1 MEEQFQLLFDKMK
14 LEMEK
19 QTNDLKES
27 ITKNIMDRIDEKLN
41 PMMEE
46 NKILKQ
52 KICDLGN
59 EIEYLKKEKKSNNI
73 IIYGLEESEK
83 SISELFQTVKEIF
96 KRDLNLCVE
105 ESEMNRLYRLGKKNK
120 VENKHRPVLFSFT
133 NGWKKDQ
140 IMKNKRNL
148 KEIYISEDYSKEVM
162 EKRKALL
169 PQLLEEKEKGN
180 TAYLKYNKLV
190 VKGPNPDKNCDKR
203 KRELSTSPQSTSTTK
218 PKKQQT
224 ISSIKTNR
232 TNAFDLM
239 RTRSNSLKDT
249 LTHKKQ

>member
-19 QTNDLKES
+19 KTNDLKES

-46 NKILKQ
+46 NEILKQ
-52 KICDLGN
+52 KNCDLGK

-105 ESEMNRLYRLGKKNK
+105 ESEMNRLYRLGKKK
-120 VENKHRPVLFSFT
+120 IRL
-133 NGWKKDQ
+133 
-140 IMKNKRNL
+140 
-148 KEIYISEDYSKEVM
+148 
-162 EKRKALL
+162 
-169 PQLLEEKEKGN
+169 
-180 TAYLKYNKLV
+180 
-190 VKGPNPDKNCDKR
+190 
-203 KRELSTSPQSTSTTK
+203 
-218 PKKQQT
+218 
-224 ISSIKTNR
+224 R
-232 TNAFDLM
+232 TNIDLCYFHSQM
-239 RTRSNSLKDT
+239 DG
-249 LTHKKQ
+249 KKTKS